1 MEIKIYSSEG
11 ELVAERHYLEG
22 DNNTDTDFLLSDKS
36 NGVYIA
42 KIMYDGIVKTRKLKI
57 R

>member
-1 MEIKIYSSEG
+1 MEIKIYSSDG
-11 ELVAERHYLEG
+11 ELVAERHYLAA
-22 DNNTDTDFLLSDKS
+22 DNKSDADFLLSSKS
-36 NGVYIA
+36 NGVYFA